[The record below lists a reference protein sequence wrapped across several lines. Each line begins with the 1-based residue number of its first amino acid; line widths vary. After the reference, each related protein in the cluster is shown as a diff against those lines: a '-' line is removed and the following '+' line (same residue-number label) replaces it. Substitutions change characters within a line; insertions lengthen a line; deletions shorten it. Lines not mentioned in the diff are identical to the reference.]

1 MKIEQK
7 FTDESILNA
16 VKSTPTSTKDVVV
29 AVGCSR
35 RTAGNRLEKLF
46 KEGLIYKYE
55 VAAGGS
61 TGLMNIWMKKV
72 VE

>member
-1 MKIEQK
+1 MLRQK
-7 FTDESILNA
+7 FTDEQILNA
-16 VKSTPTSTKDVVV
+16 VKSTPTGTRDVAL

-46 KEGLIYKYE
+46 KEGKISKYE

-61 TGLMNIWMKKV
+61 DGKMYIWMKKDI
-72 VE
+72 